1 MNGHVIQLIADL
13 DNGVGEIGNRIK
25 FQELPALLR
34 ADILRDWIFLLEQE
48 YEIATSNIFRKI
60 KAEQSN
66 TTPTVR
72 FVD

>member
-1 MNGHVIQLIADL
+1 MDSHVIKLIADL

-48 YEIATSNIFRKI
+48 YEIARSNIFRKI